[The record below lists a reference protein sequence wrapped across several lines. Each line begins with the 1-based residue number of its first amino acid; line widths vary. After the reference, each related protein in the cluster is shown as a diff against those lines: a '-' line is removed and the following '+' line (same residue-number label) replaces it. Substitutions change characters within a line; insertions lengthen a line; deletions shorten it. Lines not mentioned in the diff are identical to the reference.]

1 MVEAQK
7 ENLDPDRNL
16 GKLSRILYLLTFST
30 ITATGVLNKDS
41 IYEILK
47 FNLLFAALISILM
60 FYAKERKAEL
70 LDRLYNLPVLI
81 FSYLFSMLCIIA
93 SCKFNLYNLWLIGPM
108 MIAMLVE
115 TDFGL
120 GIHFILSLILIVNTG
135 WSFDS
140 FMYNFILGAIG
151 CILAKHILDVKK
163 IGYALIIFLSSNI
176 TLYVVI
182 NNFMKDKTININ
194 ILFSV
199 ISSILLFVIL
209 FMAGKINNRL
219 NERNNESLDE
229 ILGDNY
235 ELLLRLRDF
244 SKKLYERSVYVSDVS
259 GRAAGR
265 INANDLLTKAGGMY
279 SKIGRIMGKDYIT
292 EGVKL
297 LEEYQFPVQVIDIVK
312 QHNLKYG
319 NPKSKEAAIVMI
331 TDNIIAS
338 MDAVREMK
346 EGKNIS
352 ASKLIDGI
360 FSLRLSKSNFEESGL
375 TGDEIRILKNFYQ
388 EEFEKSN

>member
-30 ITATGVLNKDS
+30 ITATGFLNKDS
-41 IYEILK
+41 VYEILK
-47 FNLLFAALISILM
+47 FNLLFAVLISILM

-81 FSYLFSMLCIIA
+81 FSYLFSVLCIIA

-120 GIHFILSLILIVNTG
+120 GIHFILSLILIANTG

-151 CILAKHILDVKK
+151 CILAKHILDIKK
-163 IGYALIIFLSSNI
+163 IGYVLIIFLSSNI

-199 ISSILLFVIL
+199 ISSILLFGIL
-209 FMAGKINNRL
+209 FMAERINNS
-219 NERNNESLDE
+219 NERNNESLDR

-235 ELLLRLRDF
+235 ELLLRFREF
-244 SKKLYERSVYVSDVS
+244 SKKLYDRSVYVSDVS
-259 GRAAGR
+259 GRAAER

-297 LEEYQFPVQVIDIVK
+297 LEEYQFPVEVIDIVK

-360 FSLRLSKSNFEESGL
+360 FSLRLSKSNFAESGL
-375 TGDEIRILKNFYQ
+375 TGDEIRALKNFYQ